1 MSGPDVPGSG
11 PTPVNAAGAAA
22 ADDGHTWWGRAW
34 LEALEQR
41 AQLDPNRLPRGRDY
55 ARSGA
60 VGELVLSPGEARA
73 EVTGR
78 KRSPYLTR
86 VRVRPFTGAEWDQV
100 LDVICARLGRAA
112 ALLDGEL
119 PPGIADDLAA
129 AGLSLLPGAGEVG
142 PRCTCPDEA
151 DPCKHAAAVCYLV
164 ADALD
169 TDPFVVLLLR
179 GRSRGE
185 VLAGLRARR
194 RRGEDSGRAARG
206 TAPLDRD
213 GGQPTVGREAPTGQE
228 VAVGGKAP
236 AGSDQGVDARAVL
249 GAPPGDQPVPRP
261 PLPPPRP
268 GHPAALPVDPPP
280 WRAAM
285 REDLLGLATDAARR
299 AWELASGLSPDAGL
313 ALGADADLARR
324 ADQALGTPAFARLAR
339 RSGVD
344 PRELARRGLAWR
356 HGGAAGLEVLGTTW
370 EPAADARGDA
380 PELLKAA
387 RAALL
392 DATGAAVSARGNQ
405 VTAAGIQLR
414 LGRDL
419 LWYPYALSDGQWE
432 PAGPPQADPARA
444 AETL

>member
-1 MSGPDVPGSG
+1 MSGPEVPGSRLA
-11 PTPVNAAGAAA
+11 PVNAVAA

-86 VRVRPFTGAEWDQV
+86 VRVRPFTDAEWDQV

-119 PPGIADDLAA
+119 PPEVTDDLAA
-129 AGLSLLPGAGEVG
+129 TGLSLLPGAGEVG

-169 TDPFVVLLLR
+169 ADPFAVLLLR

-194 RRGEDSGRAARG
+194 RRGGDSGRATQG
-206 TAPLDRD
+206 TASLDQD
-213 GGQPTVGREAPTGQE
+213 GGHPVDGREAPVGRE
-228 VAVGGKAP
+228 VPVGGKALP
-236 AGSDQGVDARAVL
+236 GSDQGLDARSAL
-249 GAPPGDQPVPRP
+249 GALPHDQPVPFP

-285 REDLLGLATDAARR
+285 REDLLGLAADAARR
-299 AWELASGLSPDAGL
+299 AWELVSGLSRDADL
-313 ALGADADLARR
+313 ALGTDTDLARR
-324 ADQALGTPAFARLAR
+324 ADQALGTPAFAKLAR

-356 HGGAAGLEVLGTTW
+356 HGGAAGLDVLGTSW
-370 EPAADARGDA
+370 EPAADTSGDA

-387 RAALL
+387 RAVLR
-392 DATGAAVSARGNQ
+392 DATGAAVSVSGNQ
-405 VTAAGIQLR
+405 VTATGIQLR

-419 LWYPYALSDGQWE
+419 LWYPYALSDGRWE

>member
-1 MSGPDVPGSG
+1 MTGPDVPS
-11 PTPVNAAGAAA
+11 AGAPPANTGPAPA

-60 VGELVLSPGEARA
+60 VGELVLAPGEARA
-73 EVTGR
+73 EVKGR

-86 VRVRPFTGAEWDQV
+86 VRVRRFTDDEWDRV
-100 LDVICARLGRAA
+100 LDVICAQLGRAA

-119 PPGIADDLAA
+119 PPAVTNDLAT

-142 PRCTCPDEA
+142 PRCSCPDEA

-164 ADALD
+164 ADTLD
-169 TDPFVVLLLR
+169 ADPFVALLLR
-179 GRSRGE
+179 GRTRGE
-185 VLAGLRARR
+185 VLAGLRSR
-194 RRGEDSGRAARG
+194 RRGGEDTALASQG
-206 TAPLDRD
+206 TAPGARA
-213 GGQPTVGREAPTGQE
+213 GHEPAAGREDSAGRE
-228 VAVGGKAP
+228 GP
-236 AGSDQGVDARAVL
+236 AGRKVPASSDRGVDARAAL
-249 GAPPGDQPVPRP
+249 GAPPPGRPVPLP
-261 PLPPPRP
+261 PVPPPRP

-285 REDLLGLATDAARR
+285 REDLLGLAADAARR
-299 AWELASGLSPDAGL
+299 AWELASGISRDAGL
-313 ALGADADLARR
+313 GLDADADLARR
-324 ADQALGTPAFARLAR
+324 ADQALGTPAFARLAE

-356 HGGAAGLEVLGTTW
+356 HGGAAALEVLSTSW
-370 EPAADARGDA
+370 EPAADAGSDA

-387 RAALL
+387 RAALRE
-392 DATGAAVSARGNQ
+392 ATGVAVTVRGSQ
-405 VTAAGIQLR
+405 VTAGGIQLR

-432 PAGPPQADPARA
+432 PVGPPQADPAHA
-444 AETL
+444 AEAL

>member
-1 MSGPDVPGSG
+1 MTGPDVPS
-11 PTPVNAAGAAA
+11 AGAPSANAVPAPA
-22 ADDGHTWWGRAW
+22 ADDDHTWWGRAW

-60 VGELVLSPGEARA
+60 VGELVLAPGEARA
-73 EVTGR
+73 EVRGR

-86 VRVRPFTGAEWDQV
+86 VRVRRFTDGEWDRV
-100 LDVICARLGRAA
+100 LDVICAQLGRAA

-119 PPGIADDLAA
+119 PPAVTNDLAA

-169 TDPFVVLLLR
+169 ADPFVALLLR
-179 GRSRGE
+179 GRTRGE

-194 RRGEDSGRAARG
+194 RGGEDTALVGHNSAPGARAGHEPAG
-206 TAPLDRD
+206 
-213 GGQPTVGREAPTGQE
+213 GREAPADRE
-228 VAVGGKAP
+228 VPSSG
-236 AGSDQGVDARAVL
+236 DRGVDARAAL
-249 GAPPGDQPVPRP
+249 GAPPPDRPVLLP
-261 PLPPPRP
+261 PVPPPRP

-285 REDLLGLATDAARR
+285 REDLLGLAADAARR
-299 AWELASGLSPDAGL
+299 AWELASGISRDADLGL
-313 ALGADADLARR
+313 DADADLARR
-324 ADQALGTPAFARLAR
+324 ADQALGTPAFARLAE

-344 PRELARRGLAWR
+344 RRELARRGLAWR
-356 HGGAAGLEVLGTTW
+356 HGGTAALEVLSTSW
-370 EPAADARGDA
+370 EPAADAGGDA

-387 RAALL
+387 RAALREV
-392 DATGAAVSARGNQ
+392 TGAAVTIRGSQ
-405 VTAAGIQLR
+405 VTAGGIQLR

-432 PAGPPQADPARA
+432 PAGPPQADPACA
-444 AETL
+444 AEEL